1 MTMSTRETILV
12 TGATGNTGA
21 ALVPLLE
28 ARGVT
33 LRAMVRDTSRARSV
47 TQSAALVEA
56 NFDDP
61 VSLESAL
68 QGVSRA
74 YLVAPSSPE
83 TQAQQE
89 RFADLAARAGVQ
101 QIVLLSQLGA
111 DEQSPV
117 RFLRYHAAV
126 ERHIRELG
134 LGYTF
139 LRPNL
144 FMQGLL
150 AFQQSIAA
158 SGLFVAPIGEA
169 RVSLI
174 DVRDI
179 AAVVAVCLT
188 EPGHLGQTYTLTGP
202 AALTHSEIAAALSG
216 ALGRTITFRDVPPE
230 AFAAA
235 LATAGMPS
243 WQIDGLLEDYAHY
256 RRGEAAQVSSAV
268 QQVTGHAPR
277 TIDSFAHDYAAA
289 FANEPLP

>member
-1 MTMSTRETILV
+1 MTMSTMETILV
-12 TGATGNTGA
+12 TGASGNTGA
-21 ALVPLLE
+21 ALLPLLE

-33 LRAMVRDTSRARSV
+33 VHAMVRDASRASLATRSAIV
-47 TQSAALVEA
+47 VEA

-68 QGVSRA
+68 RGVSRA
-74 YLVAPSSPE
+74 YLVTPSSPE
-83 TQAQQE
+83 TQAQQQ

-101 QIVLLSQLGA
+101 HVVLLSQLGA

-144 FMQGLL
+144 YMQGLL
-150 AFQQSIAA
+150 AFQHSIAA
-158 SGLFVAPIGEA
+158 DGTFVAPIGEA

-179 AAVVAVCLT
+179 AAVAAACLT
-188 EPGHLGQTYTLTGP
+188 EPGHLGRTYSLTGP
-202 AALTHSEIAAALSG
+202 TALTHAEIAAALSH
-216 ALGRTITFRDVPPE
+216 ALGRPITFHDVPPE
-230 AFAAA
+230 AFTVA
-235 LATAGMPS
+235 LTAAGMPS
-243 WQIDGLLEDYAHY
+243 WQIEGLLEDYAHY
-256 RRGEAAQVSSAV
+256 RRGEAAQVTSTA
-268 QQVTGHAPR
+268 QQVTGHTPRSIDTFARDYTATFASAP
-277 TIDSFAHDYAAA
+277 
-289 FANEPLP
+289 L